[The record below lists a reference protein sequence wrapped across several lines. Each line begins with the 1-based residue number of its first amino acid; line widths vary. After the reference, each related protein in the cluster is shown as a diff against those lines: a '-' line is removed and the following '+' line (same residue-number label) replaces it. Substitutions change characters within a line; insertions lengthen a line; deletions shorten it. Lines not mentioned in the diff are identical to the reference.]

1 MKYKTLKINIQKR
14 VGWITINRPKKLNAL
29 NRETLAELHHSL
41 VILEEDDNVR
51 LLVIRG
57 AGNTA
62 FVAGA
67 DIRELAEL
75 SPQEGA
81 ALAQLGNQKVF
92 DYIEHYNKP
101 VIAAVNGY
109 ALGGGLE
116 LAMAC
121 HLRVFADTA
130 KVGMPE
136 TSLGLIPGY
145 GGTQRL
151 PQLVGRGRAMEL
163 LLTGDMIDAQHAYKI
178 GLTNAV
184 CSPNELD
191 VKVLELA
198 ASIIKNAP
206 ESQQQLLA
214 AVCAGYDPL
223 TDGYA
228 VETEAFGRCF
238 DTDNFRE
245 GTSAFLQKRK
255 PKFSPRFPRQ

>member
-1 MKYKTLKINIQKR
+1 MKLKTLTIKIQKKLAW
-14 VGWITINRPKKLNAL
+14 VTITRPKKLNAL
-29 NRETLAELHHSL
+29 NSETLDELHHAL
-41 VILEEDDNVR
+41 VSLEEDNKVR
-51 LLVIRG
+51 VVVLTG
-57 AGNTA
+57 TGDTA

-67 DIRELAEL
+67 DIGELADL
-75 SPQEGA
+75 TPTAGA
-81 ALAQLGNQKVF
+81 ALSVQGNQKVF

-163 LLTGDMIDAQHAYKI
+163 LLTGDMIGAQRAYEI
-178 GLTNAV
+178 GLANMICPPA
-184 CSPNELD
+184 ELKS
-191 VKVLELA
+191 KVQELA
-198 ASIIKNAP
+198 AAIVKNAP
-206 ESQQQLLA
+206 QAQEQLLA
-214 AVCAGYDPL
+214 AICAGFDPQ
-223 TDGYA
+223 TDGYIA
-228 VETEAFGRCF
+228 ESEAFGNCF
-238 DTDNFRE
+238 GTDNFVQ
-245 GTSAFLQKRK
+245 GIQAFLHRRK
-255 PKFSPRFPRQ
+255 PKF

>member
-1 MKYKTLKINIQKR
+1 MKYKTLKVNIQKR
-14 VGWITINRPKKLNAL
+14 LGWITIKRRKKLNAL
-29 NRETLAELHHSL
+29 NRETLAELQHAL
-41 VILEEDDNVR
+41 AILEEDDNVR

-57 AGNTA
+57 AGDIA

-67 DIRELAEL
+67 DIQELAEL
-75 SPQEGA
+75 SAEDGA
-81 ALAQLGNQKVF
+81 ALAHKGNQQVF
-92 DYIEHYNKP
+92 DYIENYNKP

-163 LLTGDMIDAQHAYKI
+163 LLTGDMIDAQRAHEI
-178 GLTNAV
+178 GLANAV
-184 CSPNELD
+184 CSPNELET
-191 VKVLELA
+191 KVRELA
-198 ASIIKNAP
+198 AAILKNAP
-206 ESQQQLLA
+206 EAQQQLLA
-214 AVCAGYDPL
+214 AVRAGYDPQ

-228 VETEAFGRCF
+228 VETEGFGACF
-238 DTDNFRE
+238 ETDNFKQ
-245 GTSAFLQKRK
+245 GTKAFLQKRK
-255 PKFSPRFPRQ
+255 PKF

>member
-1 MKYKTLKINIQKR
+1 MKFKTLKVSIQKR

-29 NRETLAELHHSL
+29 NRETLADLHHAL
-41 VILEEDDNVR
+41 ATLEEDNNVR

-75 SPQEGA
+75 TSNEA
-81 ALAQLGNQKVF
+81 ADLALLGNQQVF

-163 LLTGDMIDAQHAYKI
+163 LLTGDMIDAQRAYEI
-178 GLTNAV
+178 GLANAV
-184 CSPNELD
+184 CSPKELNT
-191 VKVLELA
+191 KVFELA
-198 ASIIKNAP
+198 AAILKNAP
-206 ESQQQLLA
+206 EAQQQLLA
-214 AVCAGYDPL
+214 AVRAGYDSQ
-223 TDGYA
+223 TDGYTA
-228 VETEAFGRCF
+228 ETEGFGACF
-238 DTDNFRE
+238 ETDNFRQ
-245 GTSAFLQKRK
+245 GTKAFLQKRN
-255 PKFSPRFPRQ
+255 PKF

>member
-1 MKYKTLKINIQKR
+1 MKYKTLKINIQKW
-14 VGWITINRPKKLNAL
+14 VCWITINRPKKLNAL
-29 NRETLAELHHSL
+29 NRETLTELHHAL
-41 VILEEDDNVR
+41 AILEEDYKVR

-57 AGNTA
+57 AGTTA

-67 DIRELAEL
+67 DIRELAGL
-75 SPQEGA
+75 SPREGA
-81 ALAQLGNQKVF
+81 ALAQLGNQQVF

-101 VIAAVNGY
+101 VIAAVSGY

-163 LLTGDMIDAQHAYKI
+163 LLTGDMIDAQHAYEI

-184 CSPNELD
+184 CSPKELKS
-191 VKVLELA
+191 KVLELA
-198 ASIIKNAP
+198 AAILKNAP
-206 ESQQQLLA
+206 EAQQQLLA
-214 AVCAGYDPL
+214 AVCAGYDPQS
-223 TDGYA
+223 DGYA
-228 VETEAFGRCF
+228 AETEAFGACF
-238 DTDNFRE
+238 GTDNFRH

-255 PKFSPRFPRQ
+255 PKF

>member
-1 MKYKTLKINIQKR
+1 MKFKTLKVNIRKR
-14 VGWITINRPKKLNAL
+14 VGWITINRLKKLNAL
-29 NRETLAELHHSL
+29 NRETLAELHHTL
-41 VILEEDDNVR
+41 AILEEDNNVR
-51 LLVIRG
+51 LLVILG
-57 AGNTA
+57 AGDTA

-75 SPQEGA
+75 SASEGA
-81 ALAQLGNQKVF
+81 DLAKQGNQQVF

-121 HLRVFADTA
+121 NLRVFADTA

-163 LLTGDMIDAQHAYKI
+163 LLTGDMIDAQRAYEI
-178 GLTNAV
+178 GLANVV
-184 CSPNELD
+184 CSPKELD
-191 VKVLELA
+191 AKVLELA
-198 ASIIKNAP
+198 AAILKNAP
-206 ESQQQLLA
+206 EAQLQLLA
-214 AVCAGYDPL
+214 AVCAGYDPQ

-228 VETEAFGRCF
+228 AETEAFGACF
-238 DTDNFRE
+238 GTDNFTQ
-245 GTSAFLQKRK
+245 GTKAVLQKRK
-255 PKFSPRFPRQ
+255 PKF

>member
-1 MKYKTLKINIQKR
+1 MKYKTLKVNIQKQL
-14 VGWITINRPKKLNAL
+14 GWITINRPKKLNAL
-29 NRETLAELHHSL
+29 NRETLAELHHAL
-41 VILEEDDNVR
+41 AFLEEDDNVR

-57 AGNTA
+57 SGDTA

-67 DIRELAEL
+67 DIQELADL
-75 SPQEGA
+75 STEEGA
-81 ALAQLGNQKVF
+81 TLAQLGNQQVF
-92 DYIEHYNKP
+92 DYIENYNKP

-121 HLRVFADTA
+121 HLRVFTDTA

-163 LLTGDMIDAQHAYKI
+163 LLTGKMIDAQRAYEI
-178 GLTNAV
+178 GLTNSV
-184 CSPNELD
+184 CSPKELYT
-191 VKVLELA
+191 KVLELA
-198 ASIIKNAP
+198 ADILKNAP
-206 ESQQQLLA
+206 EAQQQLLA
-214 AVCAGYDPL
+214 AVRAGYDPE

-228 VETEAFGRCF
+228 AETEGFGACF
-238 DTDNFRE
+238 ETDNFRQ
-245 GTSAFLQKRK
+245 GTKAFLKKRK
-255 PKFSPRFPRQ
+255 PKF

>member
-1 MKYKTLKINIQKR
+1 MKYKSLTVKTQKR
-14 VGWITINRPKKLNAL
+14 LGWITINRPKKLNAL
-29 NRETLAELHHSL
+29 NRDTLAELHHAL
-41 VILEEDDNVR
+41 VILDEDDNVR

-57 AGNTA
+57 AGDTA

-75 SPQEGA
+75 SPVEGA
-81 ALAQLGNQKVF
+81 ALAQHSNQQVF

-163 LLTGDMIDAQHAYKI
+163 LLTGDMIDAQRAYEI
-178 GLTNAV
+178 GLANAV
-184 CSPNELD
+184 CSPKELYT
-191 VKVLELA
+191 KVLEFA
-198 ASIIKNAP
+198 AAILKNAP
-206 ESQQQLLA
+206 QAQQQLLA
-214 AVCAGYDPL
+214 AVRAGYDPQ

-228 VETEAFGRCF
+228 AETEAFGACF
-238 DTDNFRE
+238 GTDNFTQ
-245 GTSAFLQKRK
+245 GTKAFLQKRK
-255 PKFSPRFPRQ
+255 PKF

>member
-1 MKYKTLKINIQKR
+1 MKYKTLKVNIQR
-14 VGWITINRPKKLNAL
+14 QLGWIIINRPKKLNAL
-29 NRETLAELHHSL
+29 NSETLAELHHAL
-41 VILEEDDNVR
+41 AILEEDDNVR

-57 AGNTA
+57 AGDTA

-67 DIRELAEL
+67 DIREPGEL
-75 SPQEGA
+75 SAEEGV
-81 ALAQLGNQKVF
+81 ALAQQGNQQVF

-101 VIAAVNGY
+101 VIASVNGY

-121 HLRVFADTA
+121 HLRVFTDTA

-151 PQLVGRGRAMEL
+151 PQLIGRGRAVEL
-163 LLTGDMIDAQHAYKI
+163 LLTGEMIDAKRAYEI
-178 GLTNAV
+178 GLANAV
-184 CSPNELD
+184 CSAKELD
-191 VKVLELA
+191 SKVLELA
-198 ASIIKNAP
+198 AAVLKNSP
-206 ESQQQLLA
+206 EAQQQLLA
-214 AVCAGYDPL
+214 AVRAGYDPQ

-228 VETEAFGRCF
+228 AETEGFGACF
-238 DTDNFRE
+238 ETDNFRQ

-255 PKFSPRFPRQ
+255 PKF

>member
-1 MKYKTLKINIQKR
+1 MKYKTLKVNIQKR
-14 VGWITINRPKKLNAL
+14 LGWITIKRRKKLNAL
-29 NRETLAELHHSL
+29 NRETLAELQHAL
-41 VILEEDDNVR
+41 AILEEDDNVR

-57 AGNTA
+57 SGDIA

-67 DIRELAEL
+67 DIQELAEL
-75 SPQEGA
+75 SAEEGA
-81 ALAQLGNQKVF
+81 ALAHKGNQQVF
-92 DYIEHYNKP
+92 DYIEHYSKP

-163 LLTGDMIDAQHAYKI
+163 LLTGDMIDAQRAHEI
-178 GLTNAV
+178 GLANAV
-184 CSPNELD
+184 CSPNELET
-191 VKVLELA
+191 KVRELA
-198 ASIIKNAP
+198 AAILKNAP
-206 ESQQQLLA
+206 EAQQQLLA
-214 AVCAGYDPL
+214 AVRAGYDPQ

-228 VETEAFGRCF
+228 VETEGFGACF
-238 DTDNFRE
+238 ETDNFKQ
-245 GTSAFLQKRK
+245 GTKAFLQKRK
-255 PKFSPRFPRQ
+255 PKF

>member
-1 MKYKTLKINIQKR
+1 MKFKTLKVNIRKR
-14 VGWITINRPKKLNAL
+14 VGWITINRLKKLNAL
-29 NRETLAELHHSL
+29 NRETLSELHHAL
-41 VILEEDDNVR
+41 ATLEEDNNVR

-57 AGNTA
+57 AGDMA

-75 SPQEGA
+75 SASEGA
-81 ALAQLGNQKVF
+81 DLAQQGNQQVF

-121 HLRVFADTA
+121 HLRVLADTA

-163 LLTGDMIDAQHAYKI
+163 LLTGDMIDAQRAYEI
-178 GLTNAV
+178 GLANVV
-184 CSPNELD
+184 CSPKELD
-191 VKVLELA
+191 AKVLELA
-198 ASIIKNAP
+198 AAILKNAP
-206 ESQQQLLA
+206 EAQLQLLA
-214 AVCAGYDPL
+214 AVCAGYDPQ

-228 VETEAFGRCF
+228 AETEAFGACF
-238 DTDNFRE
+238 STDNFTQ
-245 GTSAFLQKRK
+245 GTKAFLQKRK
-255 PKFSPRFPRQ
+255 PKF

>member
-1 MKYKTLKINIQKR
+1 MKYKTLKVKIENQ
-14 VGWITINRPKKLNAL
+14 VGWIIINRPKKLNSL
-29 NRETLAELHHSL
+29 NRETLGELHH
-41 VILEEDDNVR
+41 ILAIIEEDSSVR

-57 AGNTA
+57 AGDTA

-67 DIRELAEL
+67 DIKELAEL
-75 SPQEGA
+75 SPVEA
-81 ALAQLGNQKVF
+81 TALAQQGNKQVF
-92 DYIEHYNKP
+92 DYIEHFNKP

-130 KVGMPE
+130 KAGMPE

-163 LLTGDMIDAQHAYKI
+163 LLTGDMIDAQRAHEI
-178 GLTNAV
+178 GLANAV
-184 CSPNELD
+184 CSPNELET
-191 VKVLELA
+191 KVRELA
-198 ASIIKNAP
+198 AAILKNAP
-206 ESQQQLLA
+206 EAQQQLLA
-214 AVCAGYDPL
+214 AVRAGYDPQ

-228 VETEAFGRCF
+228 VETEGFGACF
-238 DTDNFRE
+238 ETDNFKH
-245 GTSAFLQKRK
+245 GTKAFLQKRK
-255 PKFSPRFPRQ
+255 PKF

>member
-1 MKYKTLKINIQKR
+1 MKYKTLKINTQKR
-14 VGWITINRPKKLNAL
+14 VCWITINRPKKLNAL
-29 NRETLAELHHSL
+29 NRETLTELHHAL
-41 VILEEDDNVR
+41 AILEEDDKVR

-57 AGNTA
+57 AGTTA

-67 DIRELAEL
+67 DIRELAGL
-75 SPQEGA
+75 SPREGA
-81 ALAQLGNQKVF
+81 GLAQLGNQQVF
-92 DYIEHYNKP
+92 DYIEYYNKP
-101 VIAAVNGY
+101 VIAAVSGY

-163 LLTGDMIDAQHAYKI
+163 LLTGDMIDAQHAYEI

-184 CSPNELD
+184 CSPKELES
-191 VKVLELA
+191 KVLELA
-198 ASIIKNAP
+198 SAILKNAP
-206 ESQQQLLA
+206 EAQQQLLA
-214 AVCAGYDPL
+214 AVCAGYDPQS
-223 TDGYA
+223 DGYA
-228 VETEAFGRCF
+228 AETEAFGVCF
-238 DTDNFRE
+238 GTDNFRH

-255 PKFSPRFPRQ
+255 PKF

>member
-1 MKYKTLKINIQKR
+1 MKYKTLKVNIQKR
-14 VGWITINRPKKLNAL
+14 LGWITIKRRKKLNAL
-29 NRETLAELHHSL
+29 NRETLAELQHAL
-41 VILEEDDNVR
+41 AILEEDDNVR

-57 AGNTA
+57 SGDIA

-67 DIRELAEL
+67 DIQELAEL
-75 SPQEGA
+75 SAEEGA
-81 ALAQLGNQKVF
+81 ALAHKGNQQVF
-92 DYIEHYNKP
+92 DYIEHYSKP

-116 LAMAC
+116 LAMVC

-163 LLTGDMIDAQHAYKI
+163 LLTGDMIDAQRAHEI
-178 GLTNAV
+178 GLANAV
-184 CSPNELD
+184 CSPNELET
-191 VKVLELA
+191 KVRELA
-198 ASIIKNAP
+198 AAILKNAP
-206 ESQQQLLA
+206 EAQQQLLA
-214 AVCAGYDPL
+214 AVRAGYDPQ

-228 VETEAFGRCF
+228 VETEGFGACF
-238 DTDNFRE
+238 ETDNFKQ
-245 GTSAFLQKRK
+245 GTKAFLQKRK
-255 PKFSPRFPRQ
+255 PKF

>member
-1 MKYKTLKINIQKR
+1 MKYKTLKVKTQKR

-29 NRETLAELHHSL
+29 NRETLAELHRAL
-41 VILEEDDNVR
+41 AVLEEDDNVR

-57 AGNTA
+57 AGDTA

-75 SPQEGA
+75 TPVEGVD
-81 ALAQLGNQKVF
+81 LAQQGNQQVF

-121 HLRVFADTA
+121 HLRVFVDTA

-151 PQLVGRGRAMEL
+151 PQLVGRGRAMQL
-163 LLTGDMIDAQHAYKI
+163 LLTGDMIDAQRAYEI
-178 GLTNAV
+178 GLANVV
-184 CSPNELD
+184 CSPKELD
-191 VKVLELA
+191 TKVLELA
-198 ASIIKNAP
+198 TAILKNAP
-206 ESQQQLLA
+206 EAQQQLLA
-214 AVCAGYDPL
+214 AVRAGYDPE

-228 VETEAFGRCF
+228 AETEAFGACF
-238 DTDNFRE
+238 GTENFRQ
-245 GTSAFLQKRK
+245 GTTAFLQKRK
-255 PKFSPRFPRQ
+255 PKF

>member
-1 MKYKTLKINIQKR
+1 MKLKTLTIKIKKKLAW
-14 VGWITINRPKKLNAL
+14 VTINRPKKLNAL
-29 NRETLAELHHSL
+29 NSETLAELHHVL
-41 VILEEDDNVR
+41 VSLEEDNKVR
-51 LLVIRG
+51 VVVLTG
-57 AGNTA
+57 TGDTA

-67 DIRELAEL
+67 DIRELADL
-75 SPQEGA
+75 TPTDGA
-81 ALAQLGNQKVF
+81 ALSVQGNQKVF

-121 HLRVFADTA
+121 HLRVFANTA

-163 LLTGDMIDAQHAYKI
+163 LLTGDMISAQRAYEI
-178 GLTNAV
+178 GLANVICPPAALK
-184 CSPNELD
+184 S
-191 VKVLELA
+191 KVQELA
-198 ASIIKNAP
+198 AAIVKNAP
-206 ESQQQLLA
+206 EAQQQLLA
-214 AVCAGYDPL
+214 AVCAGFDSQ

-228 VETEAFGRCF
+228 AETEAFGACF
-238 DTDNFRE
+238 GTDNFVE
-245 GTSAFLQKRK
+245 GIQAFLHRRK
-255 PKFSPRFPRQ
+255 PKF

>member
-1 MKYKTLKINIQKR
+1 MKLKTLTIKIQKKLAW
-14 VGWITINRPKKLNAL
+14 VTINRPKKLNAL
-29 NRETLAELHHSL
+29 NSETLAELHHAL
-41 VILEEDDNVR
+41 VSLEEDNKVR
-51 LLVIRG
+51 VVVVTG
-57 AGNTA
+57 TGDTA

-67 DIRELAEL
+67 DIRELADL
-75 SPQEGA
+75 TPTDGA
-81 ALAQLGNQKVF
+81 ALSVQGNQKVF

-121 HLRVFADTA
+121 HLRVFANTA

-163 LLTGDMIDAQHAYKI
+163 LLTGDMIGAQRAYEI
-178 GLTNAV
+178 GLANMICPPAALK
-184 CSPNELD
+184 S
-191 VKVLELA
+191 KVQELA
-198 ASIIKNAP
+198 AAIVKNAP
-206 ESQQQLLA
+206 QAQQQLLA
-214 AVCAGYDPL
+214 AICAGFDPQ

-228 VETEAFGRCF
+228 AETEAFGACF
-238 DTDNFRE
+238 GTDNFVQ
-245 GTSAFLQKRK
+245 GIQAFLHRRK
-255 PKFSPRFPRQ
+255 PKF

>member
-1 MKYKTLKINIQKR
+1 MKYKTLKVNIQKR
-14 VGWITINRPKKLNAL
+14 LGWITIKRRKKLNAL
-29 NRETLAELHHSL
+29 NRETLAELQHAL
-41 VILEEDDNVR
+41 AILEEDDNVR

-57 AGNTA
+57 AGDIA

-67 DIRELAEL
+67 DIQELAEL
-75 SPQEGA
+75 SAEDGA
-81 ALAQLGNQKVF
+81 ALAHKGNQQVF
-92 DYIEHYNKP
+92 DYIEHYSKP

-163 LLTGDMIDAQHAYKI
+163 LLTGDMIDAQRAHEI
-178 GLTNAV
+178 GLANAV
-184 CSPNELD
+184 CSPNELET
-191 VKVLELA
+191 KVRELA
-198 ASIIKNAP
+198 AAILKNAP
-206 ESQQQLLA
+206 EAQQQLLA
-214 AVCAGYDPL
+214 AVRAGYDPQ

-228 VETEAFGRCF
+228 VETEGFGACF
-238 DTDNFRE
+238 ETDNFKQ
-245 GTSAFLQKRK
+245 GTKAFLQKRK
-255 PKFSPRFPRQ
+255 PKF

>member
-1 MKYKTLKINIQKR
+1 MKYKTLKVNIQNR
-14 VGWITINRPKKLNAL
+14 LGWITINRPKKLNAL
-29 NRETLAELHHSL
+29 NRETLAELQHAL
-41 VILEEDDNVR
+41 AILEEDDNVR

-57 AGNTA
+57 SGDIA

-67 DIRELAEL
+67 DIQELAEL
-75 SPQEGA
+75 SAEEGA
-81 ALAQLGNQKVF
+81 ALAHKGNQQVF
-92 DYIEHYNKP
+92 DYIEHYSKP

-163 LLTGDMIDAQHAYKI
+163 LLTGDMIDAQRAHEI
-178 GLTNAV
+178 GLANAV
-184 CSPNELD
+184 CSPNELET
-191 VKVLELA
+191 KVRELA
-198 ASIIKNAP
+198 AAILKNAP
-206 ESQQQLLA
+206 EAQQQLLA
-214 AVCAGYDPL
+214 AVRAGYDPQ

-228 VETEAFGRCF
+228 VETEGFGACF
-238 DTDNFRE
+238 ETDNFKQ
-245 GTSAFLQKRK
+245 GTKAFLQKRK
-255 PKFSPRFPRQ
+255 PKF

>member
-1 MKYKTLKINIQKR
+1 MKYKTLKVNIQKR
-14 VGWITINRPKKLNAL
+14 LGWITIKRRKKLNAL
-29 NRETLAELHHSL
+29 NRETLAELQHAL
-41 VILEEDDNVR
+41 AILEEDDNVR

-57 AGNTA
+57 AGDIA

-67 DIRELAEL
+67 DIQELAEL
-75 SPQEGA
+75 SAEDGA
-81 ALAQLGNQKVF
+81 ALAHKGNQQVF
-92 DYIEHYNKP
+92 DYIEQYNKP

-163 LLTGDMIDAQHAYKI
+163 LLTGDMIDAQRAHEI
-178 GLTNAV
+178 GLANAV
-184 CSPNELD
+184 CSPNELET
-191 VKVLELA
+191 KVRELA
-198 ASIIKNAP
+198 AAILKNAP
-206 ESQQQLLA
+206 EAQQQLLA
-214 AVCAGYDPL
+214 AVRAGYDPQ

-228 VETEAFGRCF
+228 VETEGFGACF
-238 DTDNFRE
+238 ETDNFKQ
-245 GTSAFLQKRK
+245 GTKAFLQKRK
-255 PKFSPRFPRQ
+255 PKF

>member
-1 MKYKTLKINIQKR
+1 MKYKTLKLIIQKR

-29 NRETLAELHHSL
+29 NQETLAELHHAL
-41 VILEEDDNVR
+41 AIFEEDDNVR
-51 LLVIRG
+51 LIVIRG

-67 DIRELAEL
+67 NIRELAVL
-75 SPQEGA
+75 SAEEGA
-81 ALAQLGNQKVF
+81 ALAQRGNQQVF

-101 VIAAVNGY
+101 VISAVNGY

-163 LLTGDMIDAQHAYKI
+163 LLTGDMIDAQRAYEI
-178 GLTNAV
+178 GLANAV
-184 CSPNELD
+184 CPLKELD
-191 VKVLELA
+191 TKVLELA
-198 ASIIKNAP
+198 AAILKNAP
-206 ESQQQLLA
+206 NAQMQLLA
-214 AVCAGYDPL
+214 SVRAGFDPH
-223 TDGYA
+223 TDGYVA
-228 VETEAFGRCF
+228 ETEGFAACF
-238 DTDNFRE
+238 ETDNFKH
-245 GTSAFLQKRK
+245 GTSAFLKKRK
-255 PKFSPRFPRQ
+255 PKF

>member
-1 MKYKTLKINIQKR
+1 MKYKTLKVNIQNR
-14 VGWITINRPKKLNAL
+14 LGWITIKRRKKLNAL
-29 NRETLAELHHSL
+29 NRETLAELQHAL
-41 VILEEDDNVR
+41 AILEEDDNVR

-57 AGNTA
+57 SGDIA

-67 DIRELAEL
+67 DIQELAEL
-75 SPQEGA
+75 SAEEGA
-81 ALAQLGNQKVF
+81 ALAHKGNQQVF
-92 DYIEHYNKP
+92 DYIEHYSKP

-163 LLTGDMIDAQHAYKI
+163 LLTGDMIDAQRAHEI
-178 GLTNAV
+178 GLANAV
-184 CSPNELD
+184 CSPNELET
-191 VKVLELA
+191 KVRELA
-198 ASIIKNAP
+198 AAILKNAP
-206 ESQQQLLA
+206 EAQQQLLA
-214 AVCAGYDPL
+214 AVRAGYDPQ

-228 VETEAFGRCF
+228 VETEGFGACF
-238 DTDNFRE
+238 ETDNFKQ
-245 GTSAFLQKRK
+245 GTKAFLQKRK
-255 PKFSPRFPRQ
+255 PKF

>member
-1 MKYKTLKINIQKR
+1 MKFKTLKVNIRKR
-14 VGWITINRPKKLNAL
+14 LGWITINRPKKLNAL
-29 NRETLAELHHSL
+29 NRETLAELHHAL
-41 VILEEDDNVR
+41 ATLEEDNNVR

-57 AGNTA
+57 AGDTA

-75 SPQEGA
+75 SASEGA
-81 ALAQLGNQKVF
+81 DLAQQGNQKVF

-130 KVGMPE
+130 KAGMPE

-163 LLTGDMIDAQHAYKI
+163 LLTGDMIDAQRAYEI
-178 GLTNAV
+178 GLANAV
-184 CSPNELD
+184 CSPKELD
-191 VKVLELA
+191 AKVLVLA
-198 ASIIKNAP
+198 AAILKNAP
-206 ESQQQLLA
+206 EAQLQLLA
-214 AVCAGYDPL
+214 AVRAGYDPQ

-228 VETEAFGRCF
+228 AETEAFGACF
-238 DTDNFRE
+238 GTDNFTQ
-245 GTSAFLQKRK
+245 GTKAFLQKRK
-255 PKFSPRFPRQ
+255 PKF